1 MNSRFNPFKEKICI
15 TVSSKDFALKK
26 PVCIVVRKIFLLA
39 VGFVIVCAIGFSA
52 YVGINAYIRMDKLN
66 LAMNDMETQRN
77 IAVAALSSVVI
88 PQHTTATN
96 ANAAETEDDSMPA
109 IWGDEIAVDGS
120 EDSERLSDPWL
131 TVEAA
136 PVVENIQ
143 YDNGSVNGHVELIDW
158 FNGGSELYS
167 RYTEATVIDVETGL
181 SFRVRRFGGQYH
193 GDSEPLTAEDTEIMK
208 QIVGGAW
215 TWDRHAIWIKIGE
228 RYIAASMNG
237 MPHMVS
243 PTAGNN
249 FPGHFCIHFLH
260 SKVHETG
267 KECTKHQS
275 EVIKAFA
282 SADRLDEYL
291 LTHEYK

>member
-1 MNSRFNPFKEKICI
+1 MKNLLDPFKETICI
-15 TVSSKDFALKK
+15 TISSKNLAHKM
-26 PVCIVVRKIFLLA
+26 PVCIAVRKVFLIAAGFIFVCA
-39 VGFVIVCAIGFSA
+39 VGLGAFA
-52 YVGINAYIRMDKLN
+52 GISAYIRMDKLN
-66 LAMNDMETQRN
+66 LAMNDMETERDV
-77 IAVAALSSVVI
+77 ALAALSSIVI
-88 PQHTTATN
+88 PQQTS
-96 ANAAETEDDSMPA
+96 AADSEVSEDKAMPV

-136 PVVENIQ
+136 PIVESIQ

-181 SFRVRRFGGQYH
+181 SFHVRRFGGQYH

-215 TWDRHAIWIKIGE
+215 TWDRHAIWLKIGE

-237 MPHMVS
+237 MPHMAS

-249 FPGHFCIHFLH
+249 FPGHFCVHFLH

-267 KECTKHQS
+267 QECTKHQA
-275 EVIKAFA
+275 EVIEAFA
-282 SADRLDEYL
+282 SADKLDEYL

>member
-1 MNSRFNPFKEKICI
+1 MKSHINPFREKICI
-15 TVSSKDFALKK
+15 TISSKDLARKK
-26 PVCIVVRKIFLLA
+26 PVCFVVRKIFLLA
-39 VGFVIVCAIGFSA
+39 AGFVLICAVGFSA
-52 YVGINAYIRMDKLN
+52 YAGISAYVRMDKLSA
-66 LAMNDMETQRN
+66 AMTDMEAERN
-77 IAVAALSSVVI
+77 VALAALNSVVI
-88 PQHTTATN
+88 PLPTAV
-96 ANAAETEDDSMPA
+96 ADAETEPEAGAMPA
-109 IWGDEIAVDGS
+109 IWGDEIAAEGT

-136 PVVENIQ
+136 PVIENIE
-143 YDNGSVNGHVELIDW
+143 YENGSVKGRVELIDW
-158 FNGGSELYS
+158 FIGGSEIYS

-181 SFRVRRFGGQYH
+181 SFHVRRFGGQYH
-193 GDSEPLTAEDTEIMK
+193 GDSEPMTAEDTEIMK

-215 TWDRHAIWIKIGE
+215 TWDRHAIWLKIGE

-243 PTAGNN
+243 PTPSNN

-267 KECTKHQS
+267 KACSKHQA

-282 SADRLDEYL
+282 SADKLDEYL
-291 LTHEYK
+291 LTHEY